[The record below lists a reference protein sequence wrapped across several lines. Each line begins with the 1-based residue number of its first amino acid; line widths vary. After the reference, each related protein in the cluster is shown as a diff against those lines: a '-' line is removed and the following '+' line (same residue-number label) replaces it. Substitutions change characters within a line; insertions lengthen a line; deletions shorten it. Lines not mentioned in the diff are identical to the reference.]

1 MSTGAQRPQAGID
14 DAVRSQLIVLA
25 RRPGA
30 HTDQVRPGRPIDW
43 RPHEVRN
50 PNGRLDTH
58 FTRQTAWELIADRL
72 ERGQE
77 VTVIEL
83 NQPKGATGYVMSIDM
98 GPDVPSL
105 YVKLELGSG
114 EIIGRSFHY
123 SEYR

>member
-1 MSTGAQRPQAGID
+1 MSVGGQRPQAGID
-14 DAVRSQLIVLA
+14 EAVRCQLIVLA

-30 HTDQVRPGRPIDW
+30 HIAQTRPGRPIDW
-43 RPHEVRN
+43 RPRDVRN
-50 PNGRLDTH
+50 PDGLLDTH
-58 FTRQTAWELIADRL
+58 FTLATAWELIADRL

-83 NQPKGATGYVMSIDM
+83 NQPKGRKGYVMSIDM

-114 EIIGRSFHY
+114 KIIGRSFHY

>member
-1 MSTGAQRPQAGID
+1 MSTGDLAGID
-14 DAVRSQLIVLA
+14 EAIRRQLIVLA

-30 HTDQVRPGRPIDW
+30 HIAEFRPGRPIDW
-43 RPHEVRN
+43 RPRQVRN

-58 FTRQTAWELIADRL
+58 FTNATAWKLIADRL

-77 VTVIEL
+77 VTIIEL
-83 NQPKGATGYVMSIDM
+83 DQPKGAKGYVMSIDL
-98 GPDVPSL
+98 GPDVPCL